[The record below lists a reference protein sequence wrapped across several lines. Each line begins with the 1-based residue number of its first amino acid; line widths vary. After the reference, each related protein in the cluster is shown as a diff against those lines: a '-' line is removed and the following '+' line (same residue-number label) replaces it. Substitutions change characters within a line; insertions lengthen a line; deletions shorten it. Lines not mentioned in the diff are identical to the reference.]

1 MKKLLFVTLLCTA
14 AINAPAQAQVTY
26 DMSKATC
33 ADLSA
38 MDPVTQR
45 DISAWISGWFNQR
58 ANNSSLNIEGYQ
70 KNVASVTSWC
80 SSNPGQPI
88 MAALQASVANA
99 KQGSGGPTTIDTAQI
114 TCSQLLDAPLD
125 DQLLLTSW
133 MGGWFMSTKNLTT
146 IDSRYARRNS
156 QQLGAYC
163 KKRKKDKVMTAL
175 QKTWK

>member
-1 MKKLLFVTLLCTA
+1 MKKVIFATLVGMA
-14 AINAPAQAQVTY
+14 AINAPAYAQVTY

-38 MDPVTQR
+38 MDPATQR

-58 ANNSSLNIEGYQ
+58 AKNSSLNIEGYQ

-114 TCSQLLDAPLD
+114 TCSQLLDASLD
-125 DQLLLTSW
+125 EQLLLTSW
-133 MGGWFMSTKNLTT
+133 MGGWFMSSKNLTK
-146 IDSRYARRNS
+146 IDMRYAHRNS
-156 QQLGAYC
+156 DQLGVYC
-163 KKRKKDKVMTAL
+163 KKHKRDKVITAL